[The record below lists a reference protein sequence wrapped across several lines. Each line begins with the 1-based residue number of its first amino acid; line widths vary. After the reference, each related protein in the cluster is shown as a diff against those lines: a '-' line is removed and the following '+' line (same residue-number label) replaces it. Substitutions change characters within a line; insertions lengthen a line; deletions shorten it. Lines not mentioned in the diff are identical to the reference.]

1 MALLPIANRWT
12 PLLLAVFQQ
21 QRRRSSSFLLVR
33 HLGGIGLLPL
43 AILDSS
49 IIPTFGSLDLLT
61 AWLAAHN
68 PELWIYY
75 ASMSTLGAVIG
86 AYLTDRM
93 GQKMGARWI
102 ANKIGE
108 KREQQLYHAIE
119 RWGFGAIIVPTLA
132 PPPFPSSWF
141 FLVAGAF
148 GYTVKGFC
156 LAVALG
162 RSARYLL
169 ITAIAA
175 HYGRSFIRIM
185 RHPQQYL
192 LVSLVITAM
201 LIFIAFLL
209 MSRRRPSWQPRATT
223 EG

>member
-1 MALLPIANRWT
+1 MALLPITDRWT
-12 PLLLAVFQQ
+12 PLLLAIFQQ

-33 HLGGIGLLPL
+33 HLGGIGLVPL

-75 ASMSTLGAVIG
+75 AAMSTLGALIG
-86 AYLTDRM
+86 SYLTYRM
-93 GQKMGARWI
+93 GHKMGVNWI
-102 ANKIGE
+102 ANRIGE

-132 PPPFPSSWF
+132 PPPFPTSWF

-148 GYTVKGFC
+148 GYTAKKFFS
-156 LAVALG
+156 AVLLG
-162 RSARYLL
+162 RTARYML
-169 ITAIAA
+169 ITAVAA
-175 HYGRSFIRIM
+175 HYGRSFLRVL

-192 LVSLVITAM
+192 LISLLITAI
-201 LIFIAFLL
+201 LIMIAFLL
-209 MSRRRPSWQPRATT
+209 IGRCRPSWQPRTTT
-223 EG
+223 ES

>member
-12 PLLLAVFQQ
+12 PLLLAFFQQ

-75 ASMSTLGAVIG
+75 ASMSTLGAIIG
-86 AYLTDRM
+86 AYLTYRM
-93 GQKMGARWI
+93 GKKMGTGWI

-108 KREQQLYHAIE
+108 KREQQLCNAIE

-156 LAVALG
+156 LAVVLG

-175 HYGRSFIRIM
+175 HYGRSFIRII

-192 LVSLVITAM
+192 LVSLLITAM
-201 LIFIAFLL
+201 LILIAFLL
-209 MSRRRPSWQPRATT
+209 MGRRRPSWQPRATT